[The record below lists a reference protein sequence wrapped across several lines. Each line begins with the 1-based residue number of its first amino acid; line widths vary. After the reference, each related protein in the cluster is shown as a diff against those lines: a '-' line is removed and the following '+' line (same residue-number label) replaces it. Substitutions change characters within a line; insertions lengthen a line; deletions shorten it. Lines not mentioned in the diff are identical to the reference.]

1 MEFKGKKV
9 RVDMSGKYHNGRT
22 AIQIVS
28 AKSGEPY
35 MVASVNVPL
44 VHLEE
49 DEVLIKDYS
58 ENAGVLKFLV
68 ENNIVEHDGRTIH
81 EGWVEFALCKLC
93 SK

>member
-1 MEFKGKKV
+1 MEFNGEKV
-9 RVDMSGKYHNGRT
+9 RIDTSGKYHNGRT
-22 AIQIVS
+22 AIQLISV
-28 AKSGEPY
+28 KDGMPY
-35 MVASVNVPL
+35 MVATTNLTTVDL
-44 VHLEE
+44 KE

-68 ENNIVEHDGRTIH
+68 ENNIVEHDGKVIH